1 MARYRIHR
9 IREAP
14 RENFRWAAHTGG
26 LAIVKPKDYDVTEE
40 IEAATP
46 YAVWKI
52 LTAGGRP
59 LYPGDILETV
69 LVEGSLE
76 ERAQRSRLDASPEEL
91 ASSSPVWA
99 REIRALCAPSELLIT
114 KYIGFEP
121 AKWYVPEPRAEPVA
135 SAASS
140 HAVSPNPELGPAD

>member
-1 MARYRIHR
+1 VARYRIHR

-59 LYPGDILETV
+59 LYPGDLLETV
-69 LVEGSLE
+69 L
-76 ERAQRSRLDASPEEL
+76 ASGTPGEL
-91 ASSSPVWA
+91 Q
-99 REIRALCAPSELLIT
+99 IT

-121 AKWYVPEPRAEPVA
+121 AKWYVPEPKAEPVA

-140 HAVSPNPELGPAD
+140 DVVSAIPNES